1 MSGTT
6 PFHFTIA
13 ATPEFDSADEFTVKN
28 ELRLVKV
35 SLLYADWARLY
46 SPGTSMVVQLR
57 KHRDAR
63 SDEERREHVVDYLT
77 MRVRTDPNGDVGRQ
91 FPKLQM
97 YLRGETEPARR
108 AAVVRSTVHKH
119 TMPTAVDEDVWEN
132 TGVELWEFARR
143 AGTDE

>member
-1 MSGTT
+1 VSGEA

-13 ATPEFDSADEFTVKN
+13 TAPEFDSADEFTVKN

-35 SLLYADWARLY
+35 GLLYADRARLY

-57 KHRDAR
+57 KHRNAR

-77 MRVRTDPNGDVGRQ
+77 RRVLTDPGGDVGRQ

-97 YLRGETEPARR
+97 YLRGEADPARR
-108 AAVVRSTVHKH
+108 AAVVRSTVHRH
-119 TMPTAVDEDVWEN
+119 TMPTAVDDDLWEK
-132 TGVELWEFARR
+132 TGAELWE
-143 AGTDE
+143 